1 MSQHIISKQAME
13 YMTYNTNDLKQNI
26 INIKNIQKQNKLTLA
41 ACEEFLNSLPYCTV
55 KHTISE
61 NKAFLE
67 YMKSPDKDMKII
79 HVAGT
84 NGKGSVC
91 NYVSSILLH
100 SGYHIGM
107 FTSPHLVDIME
118 RFKIDGSDISEDVFR
133 DAFCKILDI
142 IEEYNKQKDHTY
154 SINKTDKINEDDAG
168 FFFPSYFEYLFFMA
182 MIVYTDH
189 PVDYLV
195 LETGLGGLLDV
206 TNTIDKPVVCVIT
219 EIGMD
224 HMQYLGDT
232 YGKIAAH
239 KAGIIKTDVPVI
251 FFDKRP
257 ESTQVIRE
265 TAMQKGARAYMI
277 SEESIKNVKL
287 CRDDEGNKYVD
298 FCYDSEYY
306 NYVGLCL
313 HTSAIYQ
320 TQNSALA
327 ISCIEELKNT
337 GALVSYD
344 DIRMGLSGAMW
355 PCRMEEIRPGFI
367 VDGAHNTDGME
378 AFLASAR
385 DIDTKGR
392 KILLFGA
399 VSDKQYKLM
408 ASMIGDSRIFDII
421 AVTCLK
427 TSRSLELDRLTDAF
441 KDYDNVSF
449 YDSVSEATAY
459 IDSIRT
465 QDDLIFAAG
474 SLYLAGQLRE
484 TYD

>member
-1 MSQHIISKQAME
+1 
-13 YMTYNTNDLKQNI
+13 
-26 INIKNIQKQNKLTLA
+26 
-41 ACEEFLNSLPYCTV
+41 
-55 KHTISE
+55 
-61 NKAFLE
+61 
-67 YMKSPDKDMKII
+67 MKSPDKDMKII

-107 FTSPHLVDIME
+107 FTSPHLVDITE

-142 IEEYNKQKDHTY
+142 IERYNKQKDHTY
-154 SINKTDKINEDDAG
+154 SINKTDKIDEDGAG

-232 YGKIAAH
+232 YEKIAAH

-265 TAMQKGARAYMI
+265 TAMQKGARTHMI

-378 AFLASAR
+378 AFLTSAR

-427 TSRSLELDRLTDAF
+427 TSRSLDMDRLTDAF
-441 KDYDNVSF
+441 KGYDNVSF

>member
-1 MSQHIISKQAME
+1 
-13 YMTYNTNDLKQNI
+13 MTDNNNNLAQNI
-26 INIKNIQKQNKLTLA
+26 INIKNIQKQNKLTLSS
-41 ACEEFLNSLPYCTV
+41 CEEFLNSLPACTV
-55 KHTISE
+55 KHTVAD
-61 NKAFLE
+61 NRDFLDF
-67 YMKSPDKDMKII
+67 MGNPDKDMKII

-91 NYVSSILLH
+91 NYVSSILGH
-100 SGYHIGM
+100 SGYHVGM
-107 FTSPHLVDIME
+107 FTSPHLVSITE
-118 RFKIDGSDISEDVFR
+118 RFKIDGLDICEDVFI
-133 DAFCKILDI
+133 DAFCKVLGFIDD
-142 IEEYNKQKDHTY
+142 YNELKQN
-154 SINKTDKINEDDAG
+154 NKTDKEDKEVNEDNEDKDHTVKKDEDDADL
-168 FFFPSYFEYLFFMA
+168 FFPSYFEYLFFMA

-206 TNTIDKPVVCVIT
+206 TNTVYKPLVCVIT
-219 EIGMD
+219 EIGLD

-232 YGKIAAH
+232 FDKIAVH
-239 KAGIIKTDVPVI
+239 KAGIIKENVPVI

-257 ESTQVIRE
+257 GSTKVLSK
-265 TAMQKGARAYMI
+265 TAMQKGAKARVI
-277 SEESIKNVKL
+277 TNESIKNVKL
-287 CRDDEGNKYVD
+287 CKDTEGNKYVD

-313 HTSAIYQ
+313 HTSALYQ

-327 ISCIEELKNT
+327 ISCIEELVNS

-344 DIRMGLSGAMW
+344 DIRKGLSDAMW

-367 VDGAHNTDGME
+367 VDGAHNTDAVE
-378 AFLASAR
+378 VFLASANK
-385 DIDTKGR
+385 IDCKGR

-399 VSDKQYKLM
+399 VSDKQYRQM

-421 AVTCLK
+421 VVTCLK
-427 TSRSLELDRLTDAF
+427 TSRSLDIDSLEDAF
-441 KDYDNVSF
+441 EGYDNVSF
-449 YDSVSEATAY
+449 YDSVERAYAY